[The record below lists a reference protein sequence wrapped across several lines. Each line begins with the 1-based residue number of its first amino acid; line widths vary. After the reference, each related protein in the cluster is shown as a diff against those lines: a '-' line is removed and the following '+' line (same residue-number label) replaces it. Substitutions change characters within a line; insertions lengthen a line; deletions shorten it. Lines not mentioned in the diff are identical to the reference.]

1 MDVDRS
7 SYKEF
12 ISKPDAEIKTL
23 ILIGDEQAEA
33 YAWLKA
39 YADNLNDM
47 CSGGGDHDDDEDDYY
62 GGVSLDDLIE
72 TGLSQIESTSGWGGD
87 YLSRG
92 GAFESMSVDPT
103 FWDKLAALFKID
115 IPSDRRNSFF
125 SCSC

>member
-1 MDVDRS
+1 MHVDRS

-12 ISKPDAEIKTL
+12 ISKPEAEIKTL

-39 YADNLNDM
+39 YAENLDSM
-47 CSGGGDHDDDEDDYY
+47 CSGGSDDEDNYY
-62 GGVSLDDLIE
+62 GSVTLDDLIE
-72 TGLSQIESTSGWGGD
+72 TGMSHVETTSSWGGD

-115 IPSDRRNSFF
+115 IPGDRRGSFF